1 MKPQIYILIF
11 GILIFGC
18 KSEKGEYEI
27 INQTKIVNKEN
38 CKIQIS
44 FPKIKGI
51 KSKEKLIKLNELLEN
66 IPEHEYYAKNCG
78 KTETGKFKVKGE
90 YEILLKTDSIL
101 SIEFRTLIN
110 REKQKTD
117 TIYQSIVLNPNR
129 KIKSEFYELL
139 INIENVIPNFER
151 GMIYPFIKKY
161 SLENKLAINLLAY
174 ETGSNYAI
182 TWAITKDNII
192 FYTGGEGEMFG
203 NNKIEIPLNKLKK

>member
-27 INQTKIVNKEN
+27 INQTKIISKEN

-44 FPKIKGI
+44 YPKIKGV
-51 KSKEKLIKLNELLEN
+51 KSKEKLNEILEN
-66 IPEHEYYAKNCG
+66 FPEHEYYAKNCG
-78 KTETGKFKVKGE
+78 KGE
-90 YEILLKTDSIL
+90 YQILLKTDSIL

-117 TIYQSIVLNPNR
+117 TIYQSIVFNPNR

-161 SLENKLAINLLAY
+161 SLENKLEINLLAY

-182 TWAITKDNII
+182 TWAISKDNII

-203 NNKIEIPLNKLKK
+203 HNKIEIPLNKLKK